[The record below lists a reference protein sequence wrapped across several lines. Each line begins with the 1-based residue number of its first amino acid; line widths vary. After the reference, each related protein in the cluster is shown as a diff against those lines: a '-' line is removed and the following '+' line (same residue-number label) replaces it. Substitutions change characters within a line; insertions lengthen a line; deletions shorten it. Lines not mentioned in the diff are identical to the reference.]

1 MQIGKDKGRKKMT
14 KPKISNIYIAA
25 DHRGVGVKLYL
36 SEMLMAAGYQVI
48 NLGTDDLNTP
58 VDFPD
63 IAEKMAD
70 AMLDDADARGILICG
85 TGAGMEIAANRY
97 RHLRASRCERPE
109 QARDDRFHDDINVLA
124 LAADDIDIEIA
135 FLCVQAFLESPFDN
149 CEKRVR
155 RLKKIS

>member
-1 MQIGKDKGRKKMT
+1 MNKN
-14 KPKISNIYIAA
+14 ISKIYIAA

-36 SEMLMAAGYQVI
+36 IEMLAAIGYSLV

-63 IAEKMAD
+63 VAKTLAD
-70 AMLDDADARGILICG
+70 AMAGDEKSRGILICG
-85 TGAGMEIAANRY
+85 TGAGMQIAANRY
-97 RHLRASRCERPE
+97 RHIRASRCERPD

-124 LAADDIDIEIA
+124 LAADDIDIEVS
-135 FLCVQAFLESPFDN
+135 FLVARAFLESPFDN
-149 CEKRVR
+149 SERRVR

>member
-1 MQIGKDKGRKKMT
+1 MNKDVST
-14 KPKISNIYIAA
+14 VYIAA
-25 DHRGVGVKLYL
+25 DHRGVGLKLYL
-36 SEMLMAAGYQVI
+36 IEMLSAAGYTVK

-63 IAEKMAD
+63 IAAKLAD
-70 AMLDDADARGILICG
+70 TMLNDDKSRGILICG

-97 RHLRASRCERPE
+97 KHIRASRCERPE

-135 FLCVQAFLESPFDN
+135 FLCAQTFLESPFDN

-155 RLKKIS
+155 RIKKIS

>member
-1 MQIGKDKGRKKMT
+1 MNKN
-14 KPKISNIYIAA
+14 ISKIYIAA

-36 SEMLMAAGYQVI
+36 IEMLAAIGYNLV

-63 IAEKMAD
+63 VAKTLAD
-70 AMLDDADARGILICG
+70 AMANDEKSRGILICG
-85 TGAGMEIAANRY
+85 TGAGMQIAANRY
-97 RHLRASRCERPE
+97 RHIRASRCERPD

-124 LAADDIDIEIA
+124 LAADDIDIEA
-135 FLCVQAFLESPFDN
+135 SFLVARAFLESPFDN
-149 CEKRVR
+149 SERRVR

>member
-1 MQIGKDKGRKKMT
+1 MINKE
-14 KPKISNIYIAA
+14 ISTVYIAA
-25 DHRGVGVKLYL
+25 DHRGVGLKLYL
-36 SEMLMAAGYQVI
+36 YEMLMAAGYNVTD
-48 NLGTDDLNTP
+48 LGTNDLNTP

-63 IAEKMAD
+63 IAAKLAD
-70 AMLDDADARGILICG
+70 KMLDDENSRGILICG

-135 FLCVQAFLESPFDN
+135 FLCAQTFLESPFDN
-149 CEKRVR
+149 CEKRIR
-155 RLKKIS
+155 RLQKIS